1 MNTNFSELFKTFD
14 ESVTIRDL
22 KNGNSVIS
30 GFGNGLR
37 LSGVFNES
45 AISANLTNKGEA
57 LYSLNQKNVSLEE
70 IHESLSNIV
79 NMFVKSKNVLESAED
94 FDASQEEEPKEK
106 ELLLD
111 DAEPVV
117 DMTTKVTPNKEVEP
131 TAAEIEIREEPIP
144 QDADLEGSLEEVMTF
159 RDELNALA
167 DRSAKLLTKFA
178 KDDFENRL
186 LAIGLTSGLYSISE
200 DIADFIDNI
209 AEAIEDLAAE
219 KKNADK
225 KDADKKEN
233 LSVPA
238 KTDYMKMA
246 RGSISQACSALKK
259 TGECKDLLDIL
270 KDVKSEMV
278 IRQK

>member
-22 KNGNSVIS
+22 KNGSSIIS

-45 AISANLTNKGEA
+45 SISANLTNKGEA
-57 LYSLNQKNVSLEE
+57 LYSLNQKNVGLEE

-79 NMFVKSKNVLESAED
+79 NMFVKSKNVLENAED
-94 FDASQEEEPKEK
+94 FNASQDEELKEK

-111 DAEPVV
+111 DAEPVI
-117 DMTTKVTPNKEVEP
+117 DMSTEVTPETTEEP
-131 TAAEIEIREEPIP
+131 TRTEIEIREEPVP
-144 QDADLEGSLEEVMTF
+144 QDVNLEGSLEEVMVF

-167 DRSAKLLTKFA
+167 DRSTKLLTKFA

-186 LAIGLTSGLYSISE
+186 LAIGLTAGLYSISE

-209 AEAIEDLAAE
+209 TEAIEDLASE
-219 KKNADK
+219 KKKADK

-238 KTDYMKMA
+238 KVDYMKMA
-246 RGSISQACSALKK
+246 RGSISQACSAIKK

>member
-30 GFGNGLR
+30 GFGNGIR

-45 AISANLTNKGEA
+45 SISANLSNKGEA
-57 LYSLNQKNVSLEE
+57 LYSLNQKNVGLEE

-111 DAEPVV
+111 DAEPVI
-117 DMTTKVTPNKEVEP
+117 DMSTEVTPETTEEP
-131 TAAEIEIREEPIP
+131 THTEIEIREEPVP
-144 QDADLEGSLEEVMTF
+144 QDANLEGSLEEVIAF

-167 DRSAKLLTKFA
+167 DRSTKLLTKFA

-209 AEAIEDLAAE
+209 TEAIEDLASE
-219 KKNADK
+219 KKKADK

-238 KTDYMKMA
+238 KVDYMKMA
-246 RGSISQACSALKK
+246 RGSISQACSAIKK

>member
-14 ESVTIRDL
+14 ESVTIHDL

-30 GFGNGLR
+30 GFNNGLR

-45 AISANLTNKGEA
+45 SISANLTHKGEA
-57 LYSLNQKNVSLEE
+57 LYSLNHKNVALEE

-111 DAEPVV
+111 DAEPVI
-117 DMTTKVTPNKEVEP
+117 DMNAEVVPEVAEEP
-131 TAAEIEIREEPIP
+131 AKTEIEIREEPVP
-144 QDADLEGSLEEVMTF
+144 HDADLEGSLEEVIAF

-167 DRSAKLLTKFA
+167 DRSTKLLTKFA

-209 AEAIEDLAAE
+209 TEAIEDIASE
-219 KKNADK
+219 KKKADK
-225 KDADKKEN
+225 KDTDKKEN

-238 KTDYMKMA
+238 KVDYMKMA
-246 RGSISQACSALKK
+246 RGSISQACSAIKK

>member
-14 ESVTIRDL
+14 ESIAIRDL

-30 GFGNGLR
+30 GFNNGLR

-45 AISANLTNKGEA
+45 SISANLTHKGEA
-57 LYSLNQKNVSLEE
+57 LYSLNHKNVGLEE

-94 FDASQEEEPKEK
+94 FDASQEEEPEEK

-111 DAEPVV
+111 DAEPII
-117 DMTTKVTPNKEVEP
+117 DMNAKVTPEATEEP
-131 TAAEIEIREEPIP
+131 TKTEIEIREEPVP
-144 QDADLEGSLEEVMTF
+144 QDADLEGSLEEVIVF

-167 DRSAKLLTKFA
+167 DRSTKLLTKFA

-186 LAIGLTSGLYSISE
+186 LAIGLTAGLYSVSE

-209 AEAIEDLAAE
+209 TETIEDLASE

-238 KTDYMKMA
+238 KVDYMKMA
-246 RGSISQACSALKK
+246 RGSISQACSAIKK

>member
-45 AISANLTNKGEA
+45 SISANLSNKGEA
-57 LYSLNQKNVSLEE
+57 LYSLNQKNVGLEE

-111 DAEPVV
+111 DAEPVI
-117 DMTTKVTPNKEVEP
+117 DMSTEVTPEATEEP
-131 TAAEIEIREEPIP
+131 THTEIEIREEPVP
-144 QDADLEGSLEEVMTF
+144 QDADLEGSLEEVMAF

-167 DRSAKLLTKFA
+167 DRSTKLLTKFA

-209 AEAIEDLAAE
+209 TEAIEDLASE
-219 KKNADK
+219 KKKADK
-225 KDADKKEN
+225 KDTDKKEN

-238 KTDYMKMA
+238 KVDYMKMA
-246 RGSISQACSALKK
+246 RGSISQACSAIKK